1 MEKVKF
7 HRENGTSII
16 TLNRPDR
23 YNALDFET
31 LEQLYETL
39 IQVKVNEDPVVILT
53 GEGKAF
59 CSGGDIAMMTEIDES
74 KFDRYMDMIEQITT
88 TLYLLPKIVIVA
100 VNGSAAGLGLS
111 LALNSDYIVANQSA
125 KFGMLFAGIGLFP
138 DGGGHFFLKE
148 RIGTHRA
155 KQFIWS
161 MEQVK
166 GKEAKDLGLVDIIT
180 EEDART
186 EAKLL
191 AFKILQSPLKAI
203 IQTKLVF
210 HESQKDDLIEY
221 LRKEKAGQMKL
232 ALTKDHFEG
241 VRAFLEKRKPNFH
254 GE

>member
-1 MEKVKF
+1 MGKVKF

-23 YNALDFET
+23 YNALDFDT
-31 LEQLYETL
+31 LDQLYDTL
-39 IQVKVNEDPVVILT
+39 IEVKNNEDPVVIIT

-59 CSGGDIAMMTEIDES
+59 CSGGDITMMTEMDES
-74 KFDRYMDMIEQITT
+74 NFDQFMNLIENITT

-100 VNGSAAGLGLS
+100 VNGSAAGLGMS
-111 LALNSDYIVANQSA
+111 LALNSDYIVANDRA

-161 MEQVK
+161 MEQIEGLK
-166 GKEAKDLGLVDIIT
+166 AKELGIVDIVT
-180 EEDART
+180 EEDAKT

-221 LRKEKAGQMKL
+221 LRKEKIGQLKL
-232 ALTKDHFEG
+232 AKTKDHLEG
-241 VRAFLEKRKPNFH
+241 IQAFLEKRKPTFF